1 MYQLFSEISS
11 WLSSPFFTLV
21 NQTEQIPILASF
33 LLGLVGALAPCQLT
47 GNIGAI
53 TYYGNRSLQSKSQW
67 AEILFFLLGKIL
79 VFTLLGLAVWLV
91 GQSFQQVLP
100 GFFSWF
106 RKLMGPLFILIGLS
120 LLGLF
125 AFNWINRMTSVLPQ
139 WTGSGKTGSFF
150 MGVSFSIAFC
160 PTMFSLFFF
169 TLMPIVLNTSYGAVL
184 PSVFAIGTTIPL
196 IIFAAIISYIGLN
209 GSLMKKGRK
218 LGSIVQRFAGF
229 LLIVVGILDTVTY
242 WGLK

>member
-1 MYQLFSEISS
+1 MYQLFTEISNF
-11 WLSSPFFTLV
+11 LSGPFFTLV
-21 NQTEQIPILASF
+21 NQTEQIPLLASF

-47 GNIGAI
+47 GNLGAI
-53 TYYGNRSLQSKSQW
+53 TYYGNRSLQTKGQW
-67 AEILFFLLGKIL
+67 IEIMFFILGKIL

-91 GQSFQQVLP
+91 GQSFQQILP

-120 LLGLF
+120 LIGLF
-125 AFNWINRMTSVLPQ
+125 AFNWINRFTSVLPQ
-139 WTGSGKTGSFF
+139 WTGSGKTGSFL

-184 PSVFAIGTTIPL
+184 PSVFAIGTSIPL

-209 GSLMKKGRK
+209 GSLLKKSRK
-218 LGSIVQRFAGF
+218 LGSVVQKLAGYT
-229 LLIVVGILDTVTY
+229 LIIVGIFDTVTY
-242 WGLK
+242 WGS

>member
-1 MYQLFSEISS
+1 MYQLLTEISNFFS
-11 WLSSPFFTLV
+11 GPFFTLV
-21 NQTEQIPILASF
+21 NQTEQIPLLASF

-67 AEILFFLLGKIL
+67 VEIFFFLLGKIL

-100 GFFSWF
+100 EFFSWF

-125 AFNWINRMTSVLPQ
+125 AFNWINTLTSVLPQ
-139 WTGSGKTGSFF
+139 WKGSGKTGSFL

-169 TLMPIVLNTSYGAVL
+169 TLMPIVLNTTYGAVL
-184 PSVFAIGTTIPL
+184 PSVFAIGTSIPL

-209 GSLMKKGRK
+209 GALMKKGRK
-218 LGSIVQRFAGF
+218 FGMAVQKTTGF
-229 LLIVVGILDTVTY
+229 ILIFVGILDTITY
-242 WGLK
+242 WG

>member
-1 MYQLFSEISS
+1 MYQLFTEISNF
-11 WLSSPFFTLV
+11 LSGPFFTLV
-21 NQTEQIPILASF
+21 NQSEQIPLLASF

-47 GNIGAI
+47 GNLGAI
-53 TYYGNRSLQSKSQW
+53 TYYGNRSLQTKSQW
-67 AEILFFLLGKIL
+67 IEISFFILGKIL
-79 VFTLLGLAVWLV
+79 VFTLLGLAVWMV
-91 GQSFQQVLP
+91 GQSFQQILP

-120 LLGLF
+120 LIGVF
-125 AFNWINRMTSVLPQ
+125 AFNWINRFTSVLPQ
-139 WTGSGKTGSFF
+139 WTGSGKTGSFL

-169 TLMPIVLNTSYGAVL
+169 TLMPIVLNTSYGAIL
-184 PSVFAIGTTIPL
+184 PSVFAIGTSIPL

-218 LGSIVQRFAGF
+218 LGSVVQKLAGYT
-229 LLIVVGILDTVTY
+229 LIIVGIFDTVTY
-242 WGLK
+242 WGL

>member
-1 MYQLFSEISS
+1 MYQLFTEISNL
-11 WLSSPFFTLV
+11 LSGPFFTLV
-21 NQTEQIPILASF
+21 NQTEQLPLLASF

-47 GNIGAI
+47 GNLGAI
-53 TYYGNRSLQSKSQW
+53 TYYGNRSLQTKSQW
-67 AEILFFLLGKIL
+67 IEIMFFILGKIL
-79 VFTLLGLAVWLV
+79 IFTLLGLAVWLV
-91 GQSFQQVLP
+91 GQSFQQILP

-120 LLGLF
+120 LIGVF
-125 AFNWINRMTSVLPQ
+125 AFNWINRLTSVLPQ

-184 PSVFAIGTTIPL
+184 PSVFAIGTSIPL
-196 IIFAAIISYIGLN
+196 LIFAAIISYIGLN

-218 LGSIVQRFAGF
+218 VGSVVQKIAGYILIIVGF
-229 LLIVVGILDTVTY
+229 FDTVTY
-242 WGLK
+242 WGL

>member
-1 MYQLFSEISS
+1 MYQLFSEISN
-11 WLSSPFFTLV
+11 WLSGPFFTLV
-21 NQTEQIPILASF
+21 NQTEQIPLLASF

-53 TYYGNRSLQSKSQW
+53 TYYGNRSLQLKSQW
-67 AEILFFLLGKIL
+67 VEIFYFLLGKIL

-120 LLGLF
+120 LIGLYT
-125 AFNWINRMTSVLPQ
+125 INGVNRLTSFLPQ
-139 WTGSGKTGSFF
+139 WKGHGKAGSFL

-184 PSVFAIGTTIPL
+184 PSVFAIGTAIPL
-196 IIFAAIISYIGLN
+196 IIFAALISYIGLN

-218 LGSIVQRFAGF
+218 LGAIVQRFAGF
-229 LLIVVGILDTVTY
+229 LLIVVGIFDTVTY
-242 WGLK
+242 WGL

>member
-1 MYQLFSEISS
+1 MYQLFTEISNF
-11 WLSSPFFTLV
+11 LSGPFFTLV

-47 GNIGAI
+47 GNLGAI
-53 TYYGNRSLQSKSQW
+53 TYYGNRSLQTKSQW
-67 AEILFFLLGKIL
+67 IEITFFILGKVL
-79 VFTLLGLAVWLV
+79 VFTLLGLAVWMV

-120 LLGLF
+120 LIGLF
-125 AFNWINRMTSVLPQ
+125 AFNWVNRLTSVLPQ
-139 WTGSGKTGSFF
+139 WRGSGKTGSFL

-184 PSVFAIGTTIPL
+184 PSVFAIGTSIPL

-209 GSLMKKGRK
+209 GTLMKKGRK
-218 LGSIVQRFAGF
+218 LGSIVQKIAGYI
-229 LLIVVGILDTVTY
+229 LILVGIFDTVTY
-242 WGLK
+242 WGL

>member
-1 MYQLFSEISS
+1 MYQLFTEISNF
-11 WLSSPFFTLV
+11 LSGPFFTLV

-47 GNIGAI
+47 GNLGAI
-53 TYYGNRSLQSKSQW
+53 TYYGNRSLQTKSQW
-67 AEILFFLLGKIL
+67 IEITFFILGKVL
-79 VFTLLGLAVWLV
+79 VFTLLGLAVWMV

-120 LLGLF
+120 LIGLF
-125 AFNWINRMTSVLPQ
+125 AFNWVNRVTSVLPQ
-139 WTGSGKTGSFF
+139 WRGSGKAGSFL

-184 PSVFAIGTTIPL
+184 PSVFAIGTSIPL

-209 GSLMKKGRK
+209 GTLMKKGRK
-218 LGSIVQRFAGF
+218 LGSIVQKIAGYI
-229 LLIVVGILDTVTY
+229 LILVGIFDTVTY
-242 WGLK
+242 WGV

>member
-1 MYQLFSEISS
+1 MYQLFTEISNF
-11 WLSSPFFTLV
+11 LSGPFFTLV

-47 GNIGAI
+47 GNLGAI
-53 TYYGNRSLQSKSQW
+53 TYYGNRSLQTKSQW
-67 AEILFFLLGKIL
+67 IEILFFILGKIL

-91 GQSFQQVLP
+91 GQNFQQVLP
-100 GFFSWF
+100 SFFSWF

-120 LLGLF
+120 LIGLF
-125 AFNWINRMTSVLPQ
+125 AFNWVNRLTSVLPQ
-139 WTGSGKTGSFF
+139 WRGSGKTGSFL

-169 TLMPIVLNTSYGAVL
+169 TLMPIVLSTSYGAVL
-184 PSVFAIGTTIPL
+184 PSVFAIGTSIPL

-209 GSLMKKGRK
+209 GTLMKKGRK
-218 LGSIVQRFAGF
+218 LGSIVQKIAGYI
-229 LLIVVGILDTVTY
+229 LILVGIFDTVTY
-242 WGLK
+242 WGL

>member
-1 MYQLFSEISS
+1 MYQLFTEISNF
-11 WLSSPFFTLV
+11 LSGPFFTLV
-21 NQTEQIPILASF
+21 NQSEQIPLLASF

-47 GNIGAI
+47 GNLGAI
-53 TYYGNRSLQSKSQW
+53 TYYGNRSLQTKSQW
-67 AEILFFLLGKIL
+67 IEIAFFILGKIL
-79 VFTLLGLAVWLV
+79 VFTLLGLAVWMV
-91 GQSFQQVLP
+91 GQSFQQILP

-120 LLGLF
+120 LIGVF
-125 AFNWINRMTSVLPQ
+125 AFNWINRFTSVLPQ
-139 WTGSGKTGSFF
+139 WTGSGKTGSFL

-169 TLMPIVLNTSYGAVL
+169 TLMPIVLNTSYGAIL
-184 PSVFAIGTTIPL
+184 PSVFAIGTSIPL

-218 LGSIVQRFAGF
+218 LGSVVQKLAGYT
-229 LLIVVGILDTVTY
+229 LIIVGIFDTVTY
-242 WGLK
+242 WGL

>member
-1 MYQLFSEISS
+1 MYALFTEVSNF
-11 WLSSPFFTLV
+11 LSGPFLTLV

-53 TYYGNRSLQSKSQW
+53 TLYGNRSLQTKSQW
-67 AEILFFLLGKIL
+67 AEIAFFILGKIL
-79 VFTLLGLAVWLV
+79 VFSLLGLAVWLA
-91 GQSFQQVLP
+91 GQSFQQMLP

-120 LLGLF
+120 LIGFF
-125 AFNWINRMTSVLPQ
+125 AFNWINRLTSILPE
-139 WTGSGKTGSFF
+139 WSGSGKTGSFL

-169 TLMPIVLNTSYGAVL
+169 ILMPIVLSSGYGAVL
-184 PSVFAIGTTIPL
+184 PSVFAIGTSIPL
-196 IIFAAIISYIGLN
+196 IIFVILIAYFGLN
-209 GSLMKKGRK
+209 GSMIKKGRR
-218 LGSIVQRFAGF
+218 LGGMVQKIAGAT
-229 LLIVVGILDTVTY
+229 LLIIGVFDTLAY
-242 WGLK
+242 WGF